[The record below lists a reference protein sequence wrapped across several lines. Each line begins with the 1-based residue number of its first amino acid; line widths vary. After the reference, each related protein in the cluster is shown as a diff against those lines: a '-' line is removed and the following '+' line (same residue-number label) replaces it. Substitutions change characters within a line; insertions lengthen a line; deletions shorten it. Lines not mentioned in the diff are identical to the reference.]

1 MKKILSLLL
10 ALTMLLGCVCCASAD
25 QGASIT
31 VGLAGDPGNIGP
43 FQGMGL
49 GRIGILF
56 TTYEMLMAKDADG
69 EYVPVLMKE
78 MTAVD
83 DLTYDVEIYDYIYDQ
98 DGNHLTAS
106 DIKFCYETAQ
116 GTGNLPKLSAIDSVE
131 VLSDYVVRFTFSALS
146 AGDLES
152 LMMECPIVTQAAYE
166 ASADQMATD
175 PVSTSAYRVV
185 DFKTGSS
192 ITYENTGKYWQTNED
207 LVAYT
212 SQHNADTITFKVI
225 PEAVT
230 LNNALAT
237 GEIDISAAL
246 DAVYV
251 GDYLDKDGY
260 TAVDFQDNITKY
272 LIFNNNIFS
281 TAEARQAIAYAIDTE
296 DLITFAYNGTGARSA
311 HTVGNSNYPDYLT
324 SWDEEDYYEYDDA
337 MASEL
342 IEAAGLAGQTYTL
355 MYSVSDVN
363 KNLAETIQADLEMF
377 GIHVELKAYD
387 TNLFNQYKYA
397 EDAHEWDLM
406 LDEGGSSGLLVNV
419 WKLTMDRNDQ
429 THGKTIGYVS
439 DDELQALLEAAM
451 EDNSAENMDAFHQY
465 LKEEC
470 YEYGLVVPVTYLIH
484 TNNIKTA
491 ARCFRGQILPGA
503 CEF

>member
-1 MKKILSLLL
+1 MKKILSLVL
-10 ALTMLLGCVCCASAD
+10 ALCMLLGCVSFASAD
-25 QGASIT
+25 QGETVA

-43 FQGMGL
+43 FQGMSL

-69 EYVPVLMKE
+69 EYVKVLMKD
-78 MTAVD
+78 MTTVD

-98 DGNHLTAS
+98 AGNHLTAS

-116 GTGNLPKLSAIDSVE
+116 GTGNLPKLSSIASIE

-146 AGDLES
+146 SGDLES

-175 PVSTSAYRVV
+175 PISTSPYKVV

-192 ITYENTGKYWQTNED
+192 ITYQYSGNYWQTAE
-207 LVAYT
+207 LTAYT
-212 SQHNADTITFKVI
+212 SQHNVNEIVFKII

-230 LNNALAT
+230 LNNALAK

-246 DAVYV
+246 DATYV
-251 GDYLDKDGY
+251 GDYLGKDGY
-260 TAVDFQDNITKY
+260 TAVSFQDNITKY
-272 LIFNNNIFS
+272 LIFNNNVFGD
-281 TAEARQAIAYAIDTE
+281 AAARQAIAYAIDVE
-296 DLITFAYNGTGARSA
+296 DLITFAYNGTGAKAAS
-311 HTVGNSNYPDYLT
+311 TVGNSNYPDYVAA
-324 SWDEEDYYEYDDA
+324 WDDEEYYAYTEDA
-337 MASEL
+337 AAMV
-342 IEAAGLAGQTYTL
+342 EAAGLSGQKYVL
-355 MYSVSDVN
+355 MYSTSDVN
-363 KNLAETIQADLEMF
+363 KNLAETIQADLLDV
-377 GIHVELKAYD
+377 GIEIELKPYD

-429 THGKTIGYVS
+429 THGKTVGYVN
-439 DDELQALLEAAM
+439 DDELQSLLEAAM
-451 EDNSAENMDAFHQY
+451 ADNSAENMDAFHQY
-465 LKEEC
+465 LKEQC
-470 YEYGLVVPVTYLIH
+470 YEYGLCVPVTYLIH
-484 TNNIKTA
+484 TTNIKTA
-491 ARCFRGQILPGA
+491 AKCFRGQILPGA
-503 CEF
+503 CEY